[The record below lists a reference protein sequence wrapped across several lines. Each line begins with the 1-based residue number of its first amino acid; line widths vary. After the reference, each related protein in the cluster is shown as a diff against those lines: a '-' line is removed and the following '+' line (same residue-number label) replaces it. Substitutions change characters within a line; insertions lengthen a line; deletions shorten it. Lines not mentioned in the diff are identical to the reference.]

1 MCKAASNTLAIVF
14 FLSAQVAEADAPLIA
29 PETSKVVEEVRGLY
43 NLPGVTV
50 AVVSGGKAE
59 THGYGVKQ
67 YGRSDKVTANTAF
80 PIYSVTKVYVGLAVA
95 RMAQEGRISLD
106 DKVKRWIPELNLQD
120 KIAERDV
127 TIKDLMAHGL
137 GVDGADDWLEN
148 VPFVSHA
155 DVLKRIAEQP
165 QAAPFR
171 SYHYS
176 GIETILLSIVM
187 ERASGMRWADVVDRY
202 VSKPLAL
209 GNTHMQAFSFA
220 KAAHIAPTG
229 DGWVDGMQPGY
240 KALRPGFDIAPP
252 QGIWPDGSE
261 ALALTRSER
270 RKVVMHFQ
278 SSTIDPAQ
286 SAYSSS
292 NDAAIL
298 LQMLLRGGAHNGS
311 VFLTPE
317 ILEEVSE
324 TEIAFSEDDS
334 DWLKSRGSA
343 APFEVFDVLGHRCI
357 GHTGGSLGA
366 EAILLAC
373 PSIDLGVFVATN
385 GPLYI
390 GGGFRVIARDIVM
403 RHLGKEPQSLRY
415 AKDDLGQR
423 IVGYGRQRSE
433 FAKSVAD
440 LSDGQA
446 IPKRNF
452 QDYVGTYRHA
462 FGGELRVRRKGDALI
477 LSLGKGARW
486 SLDAAGQDHFVA
498 TWNGPRQVQS
508 LHQFHR
514 SSNGEVEAVT
524 LSSYIG
530 SVPLRF
536 TKIEK

>member
-1 MCKAASNTLAIVF
+1 MFKAACNTLAIVF
-14 FLSAQVAEADAPLIA
+14 FLSAQVAEADAGLIA
-29 PETSKVVEEVRGLY
+29 PETSKVVEELRGLY

-59 THGYGVKQ
+59 TRGYGVKQ
-67 YGRSDKVTANTAF
+67 YGRGDKVTANTAF

-106 DKVKRWIPELNLQD
+106 DKVKRWIPELKLQD

-127 TIKDLMAHGL
+127 TIRDLMAHGL

-148 VPFVSHA
+148 VPFVSHT

-171 SYHYS
+171 NYHYS

-187 ERASGMRWADVVDRY
+187 ERAIGMRWADVVDRY

-229 DGWVDGMQPGY
+229 DGWVDGMQSGQN
-240 KALRPGFDIAPP
+240 ALRSGFDIAPP

-261 ALALTRSER
+261 TLRLTRSER
-270 RKVVMHFQ
+270 RNVVMHFQ

-286 SAYSSS
+286 SAYSSA

-298 LQMLLRGGAHNGS
+298 LQMLLKRGSHNGS

-317 ILEEVSE
+317 TLEEVSK

-334 DWLKSRGSA
+334 DWLNARGSA
-343 APFEVFDVLGHRCI
+343 APFEVLDVFGHRCI

-373 PSIDLGVFVATN
+373 PSIDLGVFVATT

-390 GGGFRVIARDIVM
+390 GGGFGVIARDIVM
-403 RHLGKEPQSLRY
+403 RHLGKDPKSLGH
-415 AKDDLGQR
+415 AKDELTQQISD
-423 IVGYGRQRSE
+423 YGNERAE

-440 LSDGQA
+440 LLDGQD
-446 IPKRNF
+446 ISTR
-452 QDYVGTYRHA
+452 DLSEYVGKYQHP
-462 FGGELRVRRKGDALI
+462 FGGEVYVRRKGGALI

-486 SLDAAGQDHFVA
+486 SLKAAGQDHFVA

-508 LHQFHR
+508 LHHFHR
-514 SSNGEVEAVT
+514 SSNGEIEAVT
-524 LSSYIG
+524 LSSYMG